1 LTRIGFPKMPAGL
14 LKVLAFGFVLFFLGA
29 ALVGWVYG

>member
-1 LTRIGFPKMPAGL
+1 MPAGL